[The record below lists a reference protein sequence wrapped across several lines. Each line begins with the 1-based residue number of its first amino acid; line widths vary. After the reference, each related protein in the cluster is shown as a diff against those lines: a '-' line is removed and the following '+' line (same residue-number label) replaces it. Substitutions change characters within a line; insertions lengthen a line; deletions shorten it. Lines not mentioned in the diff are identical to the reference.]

1 MFDIHTHI
9 LPGVDDG
16 SKDLETSK
24 LIIEDEIS
32 NGVSNI
38 VLTPHQNRLIKTK
51 DSLFL
56 KFSNFKADVKDYPI
70 NFYLG
75 SEIYYYEGLIE
86 DLKNDLV
93 LTMNDSKYVLIEFS
107 TRVDTPISDI
117 VYDLVVSG
125 YKPIIAHIER
135 YSYLKKEDYFKIKK
149 EGALIQINSGS
160 FKERKRFKIIKF
172 LLNNNLVDFI
182 ASDVHDTKERK
193 CDFSFAKKYILK
205 HHHDQY
211 EKLFEEIPPFI
222 KD

>member
-9 LPGVDDG
+9 LPGVYDG

-135 YSYLKKEDYFKIKK
+135 YSYLKKEDYLNNKK
-149 EGALIQINSGS
+149 EGALIQVNSGS
-160 FKERKRFKIIKF
+160 FKERKRFKIIKY

-182 ASDVHDTKERK
+182 ASDCHDVKERK
-193 CDFSFAKKYILK
+193 CDFSFSKKYILK
-205 HHHDQY
+205 HHNDLY
-211 EKLFEEIPPFI
+211 KKFFEDIPPFI

>member
-16 SKDLETSK
+16 AKNIDISKE
-24 LIIEDEIS
+24 IIEDEIN
-32 NGVSNI
+32 NGISGI
-38 VLTPHQNRLIKTK
+38 ILTPHQNRLVKTK

-56 KFSNFKADVKDYPI
+56 KFSNFKAQFKDCSI
-70 NFYLG
+70 KFYLG
-75 SEIYYYEGLIE
+75 SEIYYYENLID
-86 DLKNDLV
+86 DLKNDSV
-93 LTMNDSKYVLIEFS
+93 LTMNNSNYVLVEFS
-107 TRVDTPISDI
+107 TRQDTPISDI
-117 VYDLVVSG
+117 VYDLSVSG
-125 YKPIIAHIER
+125 FKPIIAHIER

-160 FKERKRFKIIKF
+160 FKERKKFKIIKF

-205 HHHDQY
+205 KHHDQY